1 MSRKVLVGLFVIGGV
16 LFAGAWFASP
26 MLAVRGLIDAARTG
40 DEARLERL
48 VDFPAFRDSLKDE
61 LNARLRAEMQ
71 AELGGRDSALGG
83 LGMML
88 APALI
93 GGAVDAVVTAPAIA
107 SMVRTAEAPDPLDRT
122 RPSEPDGDDPDI
134 RQSYGYRGL
143 NTFALTL
150 TDPDHPEAELDL
162 LLERRGLFGWKLA
175 GVDLPDPHP

>member
-1 MSRKVLVGLFVIGGV
+1 MSRKVLIGFLGLGAV
-16 LFAGAWFASP
+16 LFLGAYFASP

-40 DEARLERL
+40 DEVRLERL

-61 LNARLRAEMQ
+61 LNARLRAEMR
-71 AELGGRDSALGG
+71 AELGGRDSPLGG

-93 GGAVDAVVTAPAIA
+93 GGAVDALVTAPAIA
-107 SMVRTAEAPDPLDRT
+107 SMVRTAEAPDPLDRS
-122 RPSEPDGDDPDI
+122 RPASPDGDDADI

-150 TDPDHPEAELDL
+150 TDPDHPEAALDL
-162 LLERRGLFGWKLA
+162 LLERRGLFGWRLA
-175 GVDLPDPHP
+175 GVDLPEA